1 MSKHIKSEI
10 NKVLPE
16 NRNMQL
22 LYTGT
27 RLGTKF
33 KVKDKTMKEHHHDL
47 TYSVKCLTYSVKK
60 KELMNNGKDIN
71 SHIFKHSLEV
81 NHPAWS

>member
-47 TYSVKCLTYSVKK
+47 TYSVKK

-81 NHPAWS
+81 NHPA

>member
-1 MSKHIKSEI
+1 MSKHIKREI

-16 NRNMQL
+16 NKNMQL

-33 KVKDKTMKEHHHDL
+33 NVKDKTMKEHHHDL

-60 KELMNNGKDIN
+60 ELMKMGKI
-71 SHIFKHSLEV
+71 
-81 NHPAWS
+81 